1 MILHR
6 NICTPILHRRPW
18 VSACVCLLLLLFGGS
33 VTASEHRKAQGER
46 SQQRVY
52 AAEVTRVFDG
62 DTLWV
67 RPEGGGRYRKLRIE
81 GIDAPEIC
89 QPGGIAA
96 RDALARL
103 VRDQTVVV
111 QVRRYDTYGRALVR
125 MSLDGQDVGALL
137 VGEGHAWSYR
147 WQRHQ
152 GPYAEEE
159 ILAKRQRRGLF
170 AQANPEPPRQFR
182 QRHGPCP
189 QP

>member
-1 MILHR
+1 MIFHR
-6 NICTPILHRRPW
+6 QPCSPSLARRTRVIP
-18 VSACVCLLLLLFGGS
+18 VMGLLLLLCAS
-33 VTASEHRKAQGER
+33 AVTASEHRNSQGKR
-46 SQQRVY
+46 SQERVY

-89 QPGGIAA
+89 QPGGVAS

-125 MSLDGQDVGALL
+125 ISLDGQDVGARL
-137 VGEGHAWSYR
+137 VSDGHAWSYR

-159 ILAKRQRRGLF
+159 NLAKRQRRGLF